1 MPKRILLC
9 DDEVHILR
17 AAEFKLKRAGYD
29 VQTASDG
36 QEAWEHIQAQPPD
49 ILITDCQMPR
59 LDGLGLVGI
68 DHQSG
73 RRFLVL
79 IRDRQGRRQEHQGHD
94 TDRRFHH
101 HPRSHSHRSAS
112 MGSSLI
118 GRNRVPNPDGKADTD
133 ACTTVCLQL
142 A

>member
-49 ILITDCQMPR
+49 IIITDCQMPR
-59 LDGLGLVGI
+59 LDGLGLVQRVRENPNTQ
-68 DHQSG
+68 D
-73 RRFLVL
+73 LPVL
-79 IRDRQGRRQEHQGHD
+79 MLTAKGFELSHEELADKWQILGVIAKP
-94 TDRRFHH
+94 FS
-101 HPRSHSHRSAS
+101 PRELLQTVDKILDAQTAS
-112 MGSSLI
+112 
-118 GRNRVPNPDGKADTD
+118 P
-133 ACTTVCLQL
+133 
-142 A
+142 